1 MARRL
6 PALGALRAF
15 EATARLGS
23 VTRAAAELGRTHG
36 AVSRQIRQLQ
46 ETLDAELFERDG
58 TGIRPTELGVAFQ
71 RDVAAGFDAIEAGVD
86 TLRRALDRNSVTV
99 ASSPSFAMRWLAPRL
114 RSFYAEH
121 PNVTVQL
128 TMLSQV
134 EDPPPADLDILITWD
149 SLTRSF
155 EGREDAASLAD
166 AGYAL
171 VCAPEAALAVVGDR
185 VRAAARIDHPMMPGA
200 WPAWSAETGLTV
212 EAEEVLSFP
221 HGYLIVEAAAA
232 GRGVALLERRLV
244 AEDLAEGRLIAPCG
258 WIERPGGLVAICQ
271 PDRRRIASVRT
282 FLDWLIAEA
291 AKE

>member
-1 MARRL
+1 
-6 PALGALRAF
+6 
-15 EATARLGS
+15 GS

-46 ETLDAELFERDG
+46 ETLNAELFERAG

-86 TLRRALDRNSVTV
+86 TLRRALERNKVTV

-121 PNVTVQL
+121 PHVTVQL
-128 TMLSQV
+128 TMLSHV
-134 EDPPPADLDILITWD
+134 EDPPPPDLDILITWD
-149 SLTRSF
+149 SLSRSF
-155 EGREDAASLAD
+155 EGRVDAASLAD
-166 AGYAL
+166 TEYAL
-171 VCAPEAALAVVGDR
+171 VCAPQATLDISGDR
-185 VRAAARIDHPMMPGA
+185 VRAAARIDHPMMPHA
-200 WPAWSAETGLTV
+200 WPAWSAETGMMV
-212 EAEEVLSFP
+212 EADEVLSFP

-244 AEDLAEGRLIAPCG
+244 ADDLAEGRLIAPCG
-258 WIERPGGLVAICQ
+258 WIERPGGLVAICP